1 MDKSDKQTQ
10 GPKESI
16 WSMLAY
22 PLVIFAF
29 CFAGMFAWF
38 DYMDVGFDFTD
49 SYDVFSWKQSLP
61 IALGA
66 GVGLNFLYFG
76 VLAWQ
81 RDRKTRGVKTRV
93 KSEEQIAQEKYKSRF
108 NILPRHLKVGN
119 AIACDNDNGQLLVHK
134 GGFTT
139 QYHCIDYDDVV
150 SWKENF
156 GNLATTR
163 QGVIGLKTNVK
174 QVDNAIVFTIRG
186 DLGPTITL
194 HITTADYRQQIFAL
208 LEANLS

>member
-49 SYDVFSWKQSLP
+49 SYDVDSWKQSLP

-81 RDRKTRGVKTRV
+81 RDRKTRVAKPRV
-93 KSEEQIAQEKYKSRF
+93 KSQEQIAQEKYKSRF

-119 AIACDNDNGQLLVHK
+119 AIACDNDNGQLLIHK
-134 GGFTT
+134 GSFIT
-139 QYHCIDYDDVV
+139 QYHASITMIL
-150 SWKENF
+150 S
-156 GNLATTR
+156 
-163 QGVIGLKTNVK
+163 
-174 QVDNAIVFTIRG
+174 
-186 DLGPTITL
+186 LGKKIL
-194 HITTADYRQQIFAL
+194 VL
-208 LEANLS
+208 